1 MNTTLSREFAD
12 QKVAQM
18 HVESEAASLARSV
31 RRARARTLRH
41 NRRVLRLPVGW
52 RSLERWGD
60 R

>member
-52 RSLERWGD
+52 RSLER
-60 R
+60 